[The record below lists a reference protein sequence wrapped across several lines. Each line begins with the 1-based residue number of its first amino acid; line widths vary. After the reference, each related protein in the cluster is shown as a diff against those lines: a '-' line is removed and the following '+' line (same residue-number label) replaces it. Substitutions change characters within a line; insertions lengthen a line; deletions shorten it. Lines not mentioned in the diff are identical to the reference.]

1 MEARERD
8 GGEAEGRAAGER
20 KRLCGVVGSKAKN
33 GKSGRGSGGA
43 IFFWGGRKVKISLFS
58 VFFLITDTVASLP
71 RPIFQIVG
79 YLQCPSESERE
90 RERARNKVWFFRGD
104 REKSIAPIVCTVLPV
119 QKSFLDLVL
128 FPVSAVRFSC

>member
-8 GGEAEGRAAGER
+8 GGEEEGREDGER

-58 VFFLITDTVASLP
+58 VFFLIPDTVASLP
-71 RPIFQIVG
+71 RPIFQIVSH
-79 YLQCPSESERE
+79 LQCPSERVRVRESERE
-90 RERARNKVWFFRGD
+90 RERESK
-104 REKSIAPIVCTVLPV
+104 E
-119 QKSFLDLVL
+119 
-128 FPVSAVRFSC
+128 